1 MSGLLLEDD
10 SEVCEK
16 GDCKN
21 GEGTIT
27 KSGEWSYTGNFK
39 NGKYDGQGVYT
50 VYRDGNVYYIF
61 TGTFSNNL
69 FSKGKLDHKTK
80 LYVFEG
86 DFKDDKPYKGTLTK
100 DGILLK
106 GTISFDENNIMH
118 FISDDG
124 KINTKE
130 QEYNDVFDYIAKQK
144 QKNQEEEERR
154 KEKEE
159 RRLFCKEGDCENG
172 KGVYSGPLGYYSG
185 YFKNGL
191 FNGVG
196 SLYTD
201 LSENEQ
207 VVENID
213 LTKNFHDH
221 KFKYQG
227 SFLDGN
233 LNGHGT
239 IAFSDGSV
247 YGGNFQENQIRGR
260 GIFNFKNKSSY
271 EGIFNTIPRGD
282 NYKST
287 YSFETEDGL
296 ITNDLIE
303 YNKDNS
309 VQQFK
314 YNQVETTKLKN
325 IIDLNVSVT
334 IGDEN
339 KILNGVSNNPLQG
352 KEIKL
357 KLENTAET
365 EYKYE
370 QETRLGTFPIPD
382 FKYGNY
388 DYSLIVKG
396 VKRLKGNITIGKTF
410 EGGITFQISEKS
422 KQDMNENIN
431 EDDKHRELTG
441 DEKKGREYCEIQ
453 INNFH
458 VLYSNFSQTPN
469 PLDVYNEG
477 EILEKKEVVKN
488 CIGKY
493 YNHFRD
499 HKIKLKDHKIKDMV
513 NIKKIA
519 NELINVP
526 PSKVNRSDQNLQ
538 YFFDINYNVNENKD
552 IYNKTNTMSVS
563 NSLRK
568 VIREYQENKTN
579 LITEKNIIKN
589 RFKFIVESTVFN
601 KTLCLKKLNEEKRN
615 LINKGYNKKLIR
627 ESFID
632 IASSLYAGQSDVN
645 VLGDLKNKLGQK
657 IADQVKNKQTEH
669 EMILSAFNQIPDEVI
684 KNSIDKSD
692 ISSLTNEIATRAL
705 ENYKNQFGEGGIG
718 AAFVSSVDTEKF
730 KTEVNK
736 VLKPAIEGLTKSIDD
751 KVKKIRDVMA
761 GNGPSDISMS
771 ET

>member
-10 SEVCEK
+10 EYTCDGDCINGFGKYKK
-16 GDCKN
+16 GD
-21 GEGTIT
+21 
-27 KSGEWSYTGNFK
+27 YTYDGNFK
-39 NGKYDGQGVYT
+39 NGKFDGQGIYT
-50 VYRDGNVYYIF
+50 KYKDGVLKFTF
-61 TGTFSNNL
+61 TGTFSQNTII
-69 FSKGKLDHKTK
+69 KGILKQEERGYAFD
-80 LYVFEG
+80 G
-86 DFKDDKPYKGTLTK
+86 DFKDNQPYKGKLTK
-100 DGILLK
+100 DGITLSGTFTIENKLLK
-106 GTISFDENNIMH
+106 H

-124 KINTKE
+124 KINTEE
-130 QEYNDVFDYIAKQK
+130 QEYNDVFDYIEKEK
-144 QKNQEEEERR
+144 QKNQEEEERK

-314 YNQVETTKLKN
+314 YNQEEISDLKN

-334 IGDEN
+334 LGN
-339 KILNGVSNNPLQG
+339 KNKFLSGVSDKPLQG

-370 QETRLGTFPIPD
+370 SQTRLGSFIIPD

-388 DYSLIVKG
+388 NYVLTIKG
-396 VKRLKGNITIGKTF
+396 VKKLKGNIIIGKTF
-410 EGGITFQISEKS
+410 EDGITFQISENS
-422 KQDMNENIN
+422 KEEMNENIN
-431 EDDKHRELTG
+431 EDDKTRMLNSE
-441 DEKKGREYCEIQ
+441 ERKERNECETKIEE
-453 INNFH
+453 FH
-458 VLYSNFSQTPN
+458 KLYAGFSQTPF
-469 PLDVYNEG
+469 PLNVYSEK
-477 EILEKKEVVKN
+477 EILQKKEIVQN

-493 YNHFRD
+493 YKNHFSN
-499 HKIKLKDHKIKDMV
+499 KIKKLSNDLV
-513 NIKKIA
+513 S
-519 NELINVP
+519 VP

-568 VIREYQENKTN
+568 VIREYQEKKTN
-579 LITEKNIIKN
+579 LITERKIIKN
-589 RFKFIVESTVFN
+589 RFKFIVESNSYN
-601 KTLCLKKLNEEKRN
+601 KSICMKKLNEEKRN
-615 LINKGYNKKLIR
+615 LINKGYNQKLIR

-669 EMILSAFNQIPDEVI
+669 EMILNAFNQIPDEVI
-684 KNSIDKSD
+684 KNSIDMSD
-692 ISSLTNEIATRAL
+692 ISLLTNEIATRAL

-751 KVKKIRDVMA
+751 KVKKIRDVMT
-761 GNGPSDISMS
+761 GNGPSDVSMF

>member
-1 MSGLLLEDD
+1 MKNLLYEIKRFKQMSGLLLEDD
-10 SEVCEK
+10 EYTCDGNCVNGFGKYKKGEVTYE
-16 GDCKN
+16 
-21 GEGTIT
+21 
-27 KSGEWSYTGNFK
+27 GNFK
-39 NGKYDGQGVYT
+39 DGKFDGQGTYT
-50 VYRDGNVYYIF
+50 KYKDGNLILTF
-61 TGTFSNNL
+61 TGTY
-69 FSKGKLDHKTK
+69 SKGSLSKGVLQHKEK
-80 LYVFEG
+80 GYDFDG
-86 DFKDDKPYKGTLTK
+86 DFKDSQPYKGTFTK
-100 DGILLK
+100 DGITLK
-106 GTISFDENNIMH
+106 GTFTTENKLLKH

-124 KINTKE
+124 KINTEE

-144 QKNQEEEERR
+144 QKNQEEEERK

-339 KILNGVSNNPLQG
+339 KILNGVSNDPLQG
-352 KEIKL
+352 RQIVL

-370 QETRLGTFPIPD
+370 QQTRLGTFPIPD

-388 DYSLIVKG
+388 DYVLTIKG
-396 VKRLKGNITIGKTF
+396 LKKLKGNITIGKTF
-410 EGGITFQISEKS
+410 ADGITFQVSQKS

-431 EDDKHRELTG
+431 EDDNTRMLKSEERKERN
-441 DEKKGREYCEIQ
+441 ECETKIEE
-453 INNFH
+453 FH
-458 VLYSNFSQTPN
+458 KLYSNFSQTPN
-469 PLDVYNEG
+469 PLDVYDEG
-477 EILEKKEVVKN
+477 EILGKKEIVQN

-493 YNHFRD
+493 YKNHFSN
-499 HKIKLKDHKIKDMV
+499 KTKKLASDLV
-513 NIKKIA
+513 S
-519 NELINVP
+519 VP
-526 PSKVNRSDQNLQ
+526 PSVVNRSDKNLQ

-563 NSLRK
+563 SSLRK
-568 VIREYQENKTN
+568 VIREYQEKKTN
-579 LITEKNIIKN
+579 LITERKIIKN
-589 RFKFIVESTVFN
+589 RFKFIVESNSYN
-601 KTLCLKKLNEEKRN
+601 KSICMKKLNEEKRN
-615 LINKGYNKKLIR
+615 LINKGYNQKLIR

-669 EMILSAFNQIPDEVI
+669 EMILNAFNQIPDEVI

-718 AAFVSSVDTEKF
+718 AAFLSSVDTEKF

>member
-1 MSGLLLEDD
+1 MTGLLLEDNT
-10 SEVCEK
+10 EVCEK

-21 GEGTIT
+21 GQGTLT
-27 KSGEWSYTGNFK
+27 KSGEWSYIGNFK

-50 VYRDGNVYYIF
+50 VYKDGNVNYIF
-61 TGTFSNNL
+61 TGTFSNDL
-69 FSKGKLDHKTK
+69 YSKGKLDHKTK

-86 DFKDDKPYKGTLTK
+86 DFKDDKPFKGTLTK

-106 GTISFDENNIMH
+106 GTFSFDENNIMH

-124 KINTKE
+124 KINTEE
-130 QEYNDVFDYIAKQK
+130 QEYDDVFDYIVKQQ
-144 QKNQEEEERR
+144 QKNQEEKER
-154 KEKEE
+154 KSA
-159 RRLFCKEGDCENG
+159 CIDGDCENG
-172 KGVYSGPLGYYSG
+172 KGKYLGSLGEYDG
-185 YFKNGL
+185 YFVNGQFEGEGTL
-191 FNGVG
+191 N
-196 SLYTD
+196 TN

-207 VVENID
+207 VVENIE

-221 KFKYQG
+221 KFLYT
-227 SFLDGN
+227 GN
-233 LNGHGT
+233 FLNGQLNGKGKIT
-239 IAFSDGSV
+239 FTDGST
-247 YGGNFQENQIRGR
+247 YDGNFQENQIRGK
-260 GIFNFKNKSSY
+260 GTFTFKNGSSY
-271 EGIFNTIPRGD
+271 EGIFNTIPKVD
-282 NYKST
+282 DYKST
-287 YSFETEDGL
+287 YSYETEDGL
-296 ITNDLIE
+296 ITDDLIE

-314 YNQVETTKLKN
+314 YNKEEPTKLKN
-325 IIDLNVSVT
+325 IIDLNVSIT
-334 IGDEN
+334 LGDEN
-339 KILNGVSNNPLQG
+339 KILKGVSNNPLQG

-388 DYSLIVKG
+388 NYVLIVKG
-396 VKRLKGNITIGKTF
+396 VKKIKGNIIIGKTF
-410 EGGITFQISEKS
+410 EGGITFQISEKP
-422 KQDMNENIN
+422 KKDMNENIN
-431 EDDKHRELTG
+431 EDDKTRLLKPEERKERNG
-441 DEKKGREYCEIQ
+441 CETKIEE
-453 INNFH
+453 FH
-458 VLYSNFSQTPN
+458 KLYSNFSQTPN
-469 PLDVYNEG
+469 PLDVYDEV
-477 EILEKKEVVKN
+477 EILEKKEIVQN

-493 YNHFRD
+493 YKNHFSN
-499 HKIKLKDHKIKDMV
+499 KIKKL
-513 NIKKIA
+513 A
-519 NELINVP
+519 NDLVSVP
-526 PSKVNRSDQNLQ
+526 PSVVNRSTNNLQ

-563 NSLRK
+563 NTLRK

-579 LITEKNIIKN
+579 LITERKIINN
-589 RFKFIVESTVFN
+589 RFKFIAESTSFN

-615 LINKGYNKKLIR
+615 LINKGYNQKLIK

-645 VLGDLKNKLGQK
+645 VLTDLKNKLGQR
-657 IADQVKNKQTEH
+657 IANQVKNKQTEH
-669 EMILSAFNQIPDEVI
+669 EMILNAFNQIPDDVI

-718 AAFVSSVDTEKF
+718 AAFLSSVDTEKF

-736 VLKPAIEGLTKSIDD
+736 VLKPAIEGLTNSIDD
-751 KVKKIRDVMA
+751 KVKKIRDVMT
-761 GNGPSDISMS
+761 GNGQSDVSMS